1 MESFA
6 VAVNAVMPFL
16 IYISFGYGV
25 RMSGLVDEDFMNK
38 LNKLIFRAFFPDFDV

>member
-16 IYISFGYGV
+16 IYILEYGV

-38 LNKLIFRAFFPDFDV
+38 LNKLIFRGVFPDFDV